1 MVSRIVLWMKARGM
15 QPLVRR
21 SKQENR
27 SVNGVKLKNRGGRFR
42 NTSESVFRKAAFGIG
57 MSILHDGYKGS
68 QVISRSY
75 RQLEKTIDADVFSA
89 FNKMIDEE
97 FAKVK
102 IK

>member
-1 MVSRIVLWMKARGM
+1 M
-15 QPLVRR
+15 QPLSRT
-21 SKQENR
+21 K
-27 SVNGVKLKNRGGRFR
+27 KGRFKR
-42 NTSESVFRKAAFGIG
+42 NTESTFRKSAFAVGRA
-57 MSILHDGYKGS
+57 ILRDGYKGS